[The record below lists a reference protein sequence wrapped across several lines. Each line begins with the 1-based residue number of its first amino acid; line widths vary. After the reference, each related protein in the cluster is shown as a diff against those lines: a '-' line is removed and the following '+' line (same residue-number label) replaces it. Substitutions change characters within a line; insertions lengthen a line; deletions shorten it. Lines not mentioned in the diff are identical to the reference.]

1 MSLVTRCPSCET
13 TFKVVRDQLRISDGW
28 VRCGRCSQVFDATLE
43 LREAPDAVSMPAAP
57 AGEAV
62 EPKVAEAAEEHD
74 EPLIEIDLPIDAP
87 EPQLARMALTRKD
100 SQGEDEGETNPKSE
114 PEAGPGP
121 ETEPESES
129 EPGPEPAS
137 GPEQEQ
143 EQEPGLEPE
152 SEPQPESNLQLQ
164 PAFPDAAT
172 FAPHPDWPSLDLIA
186 DDPWPSSFTES
197 PTAEPASAA
206 PSTESVPAL
215 AQHSL
220 TSSIAA
226 LDDFSAFVDQSG
238 NAQLQKALRQAR
250 IEAVRNARAR
260 RAAAAAASGEEA
272 PLPAPVVTSASIIE
286 APAEPAAA
294 LPPFAQAPAAV
305 RSERR
310 SGGFIIVALILLAVL
325 LGLQWAR
332 HERDALVAREP
343 SLRPV
348 VEVLCKFTGCE
359 ISALRQISAITID
372 GASFARDKTGDG
384 YRLDFTLR
392 SNATTPLAMPA
403 VELSLLDTQERTVV
417 RRVLMPADFGAPA
430 VLGAKAERVASLP
443 LALSGPDAAA
453 MSPVAGY
460 RVVAFYP

>member
-114 PEAGPGP
+114 PEAGP
-121 ETEPESES
+121 ETER

-137 GPEQEQ
+137 RP

-186 DDPWPSSFTES
+186 DDPWPSSFTEP

-226 LDDFSAFVDQSG
+226 LDDFSAFVDPSG

-260 RAAAAAASGEEA
+260 RAAAAAASEEEA

-305 RSERR
+305 RSERK
-310 SGGFIIVALILLAVL
+310 SGRFIIVALILLAVL
-325 LGLQWAR
+325 LGLQWAH

-343 SLRPV
+343 SLQPV
-348 VEVLCKFTGCE
+348 LEALCKLTGCE

-453 MSPVAGY
+453 LSPVAGY